1 VPRTREGYYH
11 FTGGLA
17 AATKRV
23 AAFAPHAD
31 LLWLETKTPDLAQA
45 RKFAREVRAQ
55 YPNKCVAVCVDFNG
69 VGSWESQ
76 TIRVQPESELQLGG
90 ARLHRRRPEGLC
102 LGARQGR
109 VRIIRHPWEEV
120 C

>member
-55 YPNKCVAVCVDFNG
+55 YPDKCVAGVCGLRWSRLMG
-69 VGSWESQ
+69 VTDYSC
-76 TIRVQPESELQLGG
+76 TT
-90 ARLHRRRPEGLC
+90 
-102 LGARQGR
+102 
-109 VRIIRHPWEEV
+109 
-120 C
+120 